1 MSDAE
6 NITSQKIE
14 DFISF
19 LENAAK
25 EYAAAKDEVDR
36 RSQANFDYLHDLEFA
51 SNKNERNRVATKV
64 HKNQIARREAK
75 DRMQLN
81 DKLAK
86 FYLDQG
92 NRPFF
97 KKLKSL
103 IAEQK
108 KTEEYLQ
115 SDRHYTRRVGEKN
128 EDDS

>member
-103 IAEQK
+103 IVEQQKAE
-108 KTEEYLQ
+108 EFIQ
-115 SDRHYTRRVGEKN
+115 SDRHYIRRVGGEDA
-128 EDDS
+128 DDS